1 MIKEIEKGLYKIA
14 ANHGIEFTI
23 KVTPATRGE
32 LYISV
37 YGEDGFLRSY
47 FIDKNQLEKTLK
59 TYEKAKRYFTISA
72 RRREEV

>member
-1 MIKEIEKGLYKIA
+1 MIKEIEKGLYKIT

-23 KVTPATRGE
+23 KATPADRGE

-37 YGEDGFLRSY
+37 FGEDGFLRSY

-59 TYEKAKRYFTISA
+59 TYEKAKRCFAIS
-72 RRREEV
+72 RRLEEE

>member
-14 ANHGIEFTI
+14 ANNGIEFTI
-23 KVTPATRGE
+23 KTTPAARDE

-59 TYEKAKRYFTISA
+59 TYEKAKRYFTISS
-72 RRREEV
+72 RLEEE

>member
-23 KVTPATRGE
+23 KATPAARGE

-37 YGEDGFLRSY
+37 YGEGGFLRSY

-59 TYEKAKRYFTISA
+59 TYEKAKRFFTIS
-72 RRREEV
+72 RRLEEV

>member
-1 MIKEIEKGLYKIA
+1 MIKEIEKGLYKIT

-23 KVTPATRGE
+23 KASPAARGE

-59 TYEKAKRYFTISA
+59 TYEKAKRYFTISK
-72 RRREEV
+72 RIEEE

>member
-1 MIKEIEKGLYKIA
+1 MIKEIEKGLYKIT

-23 KVTPATRGE
+23 KATTADRGE

-37 YGEDGFLRSY
+37 YGEGGFLRSY

-59 TYEKAKRYFTISA
+59 TYEKAKRFFTIS
-72 RRREEV
+72 RRLEEV

>member
-1 MIKEIEKGLYKIA
+1 MIKEIEKGLYKIT

-23 KVTPATRGE
+23 KATPAARGE

-59 TYEKAKRYFTISA
+59 TYEKAKRFFTIY
-72 RRREEV
+72 RRFEED

>member
-14 ANHGIEFTI
+14 ANNGIEFNI
-23 KVTPATRGE
+23 KTTPAARDE

-59 TYEKAKRYFTISA
+59 TYEKAKRYFTIS
-72 RRREEV
+72 RRLEEG